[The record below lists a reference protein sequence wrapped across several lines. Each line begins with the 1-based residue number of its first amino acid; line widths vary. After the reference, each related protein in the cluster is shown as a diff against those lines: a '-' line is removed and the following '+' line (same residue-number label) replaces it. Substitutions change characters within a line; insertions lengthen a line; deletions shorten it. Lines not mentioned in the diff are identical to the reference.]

1 MFQSLQPYAQNAVEF
16 VRAHEEWGA
25 PIAFALAFAESLV
38 FISLLVPTWAAL
50 IGIGALIGAGDLK
63 LWPTWIGAGLG
74 ASLGDW
80 VSYWLGLKVGAP
92 IAEVWPLS
100 YRELLTKS
108 EAFIHRWG
116 APAVFIGRF
125 FGPLR
130 ASVPLVA
137 GIFHMPYWQ
146 FQLANFTSAFLWAG
160 VLLTIGD
167 VTSMVVEWA
176 LR

>member
-1 MFQSLQPYAQNAVEF
+1 MAVVCLTTLGFHANNKQPA
-16 VRAHEEWGA
+16 
-25 PIAFALAFAESLV
+25 SLV

>member
-1 MFQSLQPYAQNAVEF
+1 MFQSLQPYAQNAIEF
-16 VRAHEEWGA
+16 VRAHEEWAA

-50 IGIGALIGAGDLK
+50 IGIGALIGAGAPK

-80 VSYWLGLKVGAP
+80 VSYWLGLKVGPP
-92 IAEVWPLS
+92 IAEVCPLS
-100 YRELLTKS
+100 YRELLTKG
-108 EAFIHRWG
+108 EAFIYRWG